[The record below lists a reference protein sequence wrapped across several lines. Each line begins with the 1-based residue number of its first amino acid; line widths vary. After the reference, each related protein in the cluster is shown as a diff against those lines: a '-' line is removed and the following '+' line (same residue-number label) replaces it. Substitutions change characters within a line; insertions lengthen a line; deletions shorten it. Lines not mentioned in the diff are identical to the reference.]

1 MEYFPSLTLEENQS
15 EKGGYYRK
23 HTHLHEKE
31 GGPKSLRKGTVMGV
45 NAPEF
50 VHFHTKSLDINV
62 NASTLRS

>member
-1 MEYFPSLTLEENQS
+1 MKRVDITENT
-15 EKGGYYRK
+15 

-31 GGPKSLRKGTVMGV
+31 GGPKSLCKGTVMGV

-50 VHFHTKSLDINV
+50 VHFHFKSLDINV